1 MTTTSTLM
9 SSTTF
14 SYSSLFLISTLLF
27 STASATDQQLWD
39 PSLKPRQV
47 DHLVKPR
54 APRTRPLKSRLAKRQ
69 NSQNPAQP
77 SHTVSNDKIGGFEHI
92 GTSGLSA
99 PQASSPLPS
108 SPYTAHSPT

>member
-39 PSLKPRQV
+39 PSLEPRQAA
-47 DHLVKPR
+47 HLVKPR
-54 APRTRPLKSRLAKRQ
+54 APRTGPLKSRLAKRQ
-69 NSQNPAQP
+69 TSQNPAHP
-77 SHTVSNDKIGGFEHI
+77 SHPVSNDKTGGFGQNRHTEV
-92 GTSGLSA
+92 SA
-99 PQASSPLPS
+99 TQYVSS
-108 SPYTAHSPT
+108 